1 MNIIERLTYSAGKIR
16 GLYTKGIEDVFHTS
30 GTRPSVGDESA
41 WRDPYEWGSYLL
53 DGKKPSSKAE
63 FVNNNEG
70 WVYICV
76 KLNFQSVGAL
86 KLRLYVAKE
95 EKGKSYRTITTR
107 AVGRQN
113 LKRLYAN
120 ASLDPWLTKAVEVEE
135 VTEHPFLELMREVN
149 PYHTGRDL
157 KEFTTMFLDLTG
169 ECYWLMIKDGLSV
182 PRQLWTIPAQY
193 MNPVYGDSLDKAII
207 GYKYKRGNVELTLKP
222 EEVVMFTYPNPKNI
236 FSGFSCIKG
245 VADAVYIQSQM
256 NEFETAMFENR
267 GRVGGV
273 IEETETIAKTVV
285 TRVKEDLS
293 QKHTG
298 SKKAGKMMYLPRG
311 YKFTRDAMTPTELNF
326 IEGRKVNQIEI
337 CSSLDVPFGFFDPSA
352 TRANAEA
359 AGYQHSKIGILPRSE
374 RFSDKVNEKVLP
386 LFDEKLFCA
395 FDDPV
400 PQNREL
406 ILKEQIGHIKG
417 NIKLINEVRAEQG
430 LEPVDGGDEML
441 VDNRLIPISMAG
453 AMPEPEAPKPTPEEE
468 EEQARGFAK
477 RIKDA
482 MKEMLG

>member
-1 MNIIERLTYSAGKIR
+1 MNIFQRLSYSAGNIK

-30 GTRPSVGDESA
+30 GSHPSVGDESA

-53 DGKKPSSKAE
+53 DGKKPSSKVD
-63 FVNNNEG
+63 FINSNEG

-76 KLNFQSVGAL
+76 KLNFQAVGAL
-86 KLRLYVAKE
+86 RLKLYVAKE
-95 EKGKSYRTITTR
+95 SKGKAYRTIKTR
-107 AVGRQN
+107 PVERKE
-113 LKRLYAN
+113 LRRLYAN
-120 ASLDPWLTKAVEVEE
+120 TALDPWLTKAEEVEE
-135 VTEHPFLELMREVN
+135 VTEHPFIDLMRDVN
-149 PYHTGRDL
+149 PYHTSRDL

-169 ECYWLMIKDGLSV
+169 ECYWLMIKDGLGV
-182 PRQLWTIPAQY
+182 PRQLWVIPSQY
-193 MNPVYGDSLDKAII
+193 INPKYGDSLDKAIV
-207 GYKYKRGNVELTLKP
+207 GYVYKRGNVEIVLKS
-222 EEVVMFTYPNPKNI
+222 EDVVMFSYPNPKNI
-236 FSGFSCIKG
+236 FTGFSCVKG

-273 IEETETIAKTVV
+273 IEETEHIGKTVV
-285 TRVKEDLS
+285 TRVKEDLE

-311 YKFTRDAMTPTELNF
+311 YKFTKDAMTPTELNF

-359 AGYQHSKIGILPRSE
+359 AGYQHAKIGVLPRSE
-374 RFSDKVNEKVLP
+374 RFADKVNEKVLP

-406 ILKEQIGHIKG
+406 ILKEQIGRVKG
-417 NIKLINEVRAEQG
+417 NIMLINEARAEQG
-430 LEPVDGGDEML
+430 LEPIEGGDEML
-441 VDNRLIPISMAG
+441 VDNRLMPISALG
-453 AMPEPEAPKPTPEEE
+453 ATPPPEATEEE
-468 EEQARGFAK
+468 EAEQG
-477 RIKDA
+477 RIFVEKV
-482 MKEMLG
+482 MKAVKERLK

>member
-1 MNIIERLTYSAGKIR
+1 MNIFQRLSYSAGNIK

-53 DGKKPSSKAE
+53 DGKKPSSKVD
-63 FVNNNEG
+63 FVDSNEG

-76 KLNFQSVGAL
+76 KLNFQAVGAL
-86 KLRLYVAKE
+86 RLKLYVAKE
-95 EKGKSYRTITTR
+95 SKGKAYKTIKTR
-107 AVGRQN
+107 PVERKE
-113 LKRLYAN
+113 LRRLYTN
-120 ASLDPWLTKAVEVEE
+120 AALDPWLTKAEEVEE
-135 VTEHPFLELMREVN
+135 VTEHTFLDLWQEVN
-149 PYHTGRDL
+149 PYHTSRDL

-169 ECYWLMIKDGLSV
+169 ECYWLMIKDRLKV
-182 PRQLWTIPAQY
+182 PRQIWVIPSQY
-193 MNPVYGDSLDKAII
+193 INPKYGDSLNKAIV
-207 GYKYKRGNVELTLKP
+207 GYVYKRGNVEIVLKS
-222 EEVVMFTYPNPKNI
+222 EDVVMFSYPNPKNI
-236 FSGFSCIKG
+236 FTGFSCVKG

-273 IEETETIAKTVV
+273 IEETEHIGKTVV
-285 TRVKEDLS
+285 TRVKEDLE

-298 SKKAGKMMYLPRG
+298 SKKAGKIMYLPRG
-311 YKFTRDAMTPTELNF
+311 YKFTKDAMTPTELNF

-359 AGYQHSKIGILPRSE
+359 AGYQHAKIGVLPRSE
-374 RFSDKVNEKVLP
+374 RFADKVNEKVLP

-400 PQNREL
+400 PQDREL
-406 ILKEQIGHIKG
+406 ALKESTELVIAGIKAT
-417 NIKLINEVRAEQG
+417 NEDRAERG
-430 LEPVDGGDEML
+430 LEAVKGGDEPL
-441 VDNRLIPISMAG
+441 VDNRRIPLSMAG
-453 AMPEPEAPKPTPEEE
+453 VMPEKPPAEATEEE
-468 EEQARGFAK
+468 IRGFTKKVMEAVK
-477 RIKDA
+477 G
-482 MKEMLG
+482 MLG